1 MKKTIIITAIG
12 KDRPGIVAAVSK
24 VLYETGCNI
33 EDSSMTI
40 LGNDFAMILM
50 VTLPVKY
57 SASALEKKL
66 AAVRNKLG
74 LSITQRPLKPAEL
87 KAANTGSAVPCM
99 ISVYGT
105 DKTGIV
111 YRISDFLSR
120 NKVNITDVETKILT
134 ADKIPVYVM
143 MLEVN
148 VPSQTRIPQL
158 TKDLTALAQELHID
172 ISVKLIESYQL

>member
-1 MKKTIIITAIG
+1 MKKTMIITAIG

-50 VTLPVKY
+50 VTLPVKV
-57 SASALEKKL
+57 SASLLEKKL

-105 DKTGIV
+105 DKPGIV
-111 YRISDFLSR
+111 YRISDFLAR
-120 NKVNITDVETKILT
+120 NKVNITDVETKILSQDT
-134 ADKIPVYVM
+134 NPVYVM

-148 VPSQTRIPQL
+148 VPTQARIPQV
-158 TKDLTALAQELHID
+158 TKALSALAHELHID
-172 ISVKLIESYQL
+172 ITIKPIESYSL

>member
-1 MKKTIIITAIG
+1 MNKTIIITAIG

-24 VLYETGCNI
+24 VFFETGCNI

-50 VTLPVKY
+50 VTLPVKV
-57 SASALEKKL
+57 SASVLDKKL

-74 LSITQRPLKPAEL
+74 LSITQRLLKPTEL
-87 KAANTGSAVPCM
+87 KAANTGASVPCM

-105 DKTGIV
+105 DKPGIV
-111 YRISDFLSR
+111 YRISDFLAK
-120 NKVNITDVETKILT
+120 NKVNITDVETKIISPDT
-134 ADKIPVYVM
+134 NPVYVM

-148 VPSQTRIPQL
+148 VPAPAKLPQV
-158 TKDLTALAQELHID
+158 TKALSALASELHID
-172 ISVKLIESYQL
+172 ITIKPIESYQL

>member
-50 VTLPVKY
+50 VTLPKQG
-57 SASALEKKL
+57 SALLLDKKL
-66 AAVRNKLG
+66 VAVRNKLR
-74 LSITQRPLKPAEL
+74 LSIALRPLSPAEL
-87 KAANTGSAVPCM
+87 KVTNTDNTIPCM

-105 DKTGIV
+105 DKPGIV
-111 YRISDFLSR
+111 YRISDFLAK
-120 NKVNITDVETKILT
+120 NKVNITDVETKIISPET
-134 ADKIPVYVM
+134 NQIYVM

-148 VPSQTRIPQL
+148 VPAPARLPQI
-158 TKDLTALAQELHID
+158 TKALAALAHELHID
-172 ISVKLIESYQL
+172 ITIKPIESYQL

>member
-50 VTLPVKY
+50 VSLPKQGSV
-57 SASALEKKL
+57 LLLDKKL
-66 AAVRNKLG
+66 AAVRKKLG
-74 LSITQRPLKPAEL
+74 LSISLRPLKPAEL
-87 KAANTGSAVPCM
+87 KAANTGNAVPCM

-105 DKTGIV
+105 DKPGIV
-111 YRISDFLSR
+111 YLISDFLAR
-120 NKVNITDVETKILT
+120 NKVNITDVETKIVSPE
-134 ADKIPVYVM
+134 KNPVYVM

-148 VPSQTRIPQL
+148 VPAQAKLPSL
-158 TKDLTALAQELHID
+158 TKALAALSQELHVD
-172 ISVKLIESYQL
+172 ITIKQIESYQL

>member
-1 MKKTIIITAIG
+1 MNKTIIITAIG

-24 VLYETGCNI
+24 VLFETGCNI

-50 VTLPVKY
+50 VTLPAKV
-57 SASALEKKL
+57 SASVLDKKL
-66 AAVRNKLG
+66 AAVKNKLG
-74 LSITQRPLKPAEL
+74 LSITQRLLKPAEL

-105 DKTGIV
+105 DKPGIV
-111 YRISDFLSR
+111 YRISDFLAK
-120 NKVNITDVETKILT
+120 NKVNITDVETKIISPET
-134 ADKIPVYVM
+134 NPIYIM

-148 VPSQTRIPQL
+148 VPAPARLAQV
-158 TKDLTALAQELHID
+158 TKALAALAHELHID
-172 ISVKLIESYQL
+172 ITIKPIESYQL

>member
-50 VTLPVKY
+50 VTLPKQG
-57 SASALEKKL
+57 SISLLDKKL
-66 AAVRNKLG
+66 TTVRNKFG
-74 LSITQRPLKPAEL
+74 LSITLRPLKPAEL
-87 KAANTGSAVPCM
+87 KSADTGNTVPCM

-105 DKTGIV
+105 DKAGIV
-111 YRISDFLSR
+111 YRISDFLAR
-120 NKVNITDVETKILT
+120 NKVNITDVETKIISPDLN
-134 ADKIPVYVM
+134 PVYVM

-148 VPSQTRIPQL
+148 VPAPTRLPQV
-158 TKDLTALAQELHID
+158 TKALAALAHELHID
-172 ISVKLIESYQL
+172 ITIKPIESYQL

>member
-1 MKKTIIITAIG
+1 MKKHIIITAIG

-50 VTLPVKY
+50 VTLPIKV
-57 SASALEKKL
+57 SVSLLDKKL
-66 AAVRNKLG
+66 AAIRSKLG
-74 LSITQRPLKPAEL
+74 LSITLRPLKPAEL
-87 KAANTGSAVPCM
+87 KTAKASHTVPCM

-105 DKTGIV
+105 DRPGIV
-111 YRISDFLSR
+111 YMISDFLAK
-120 NKVNITDVETKILT
+120 NKVNITDVETKIIS
-134 ADKIPVYVM
+134 ADENPVYVM

-148 VPSQTRIPQL
+148 VPVEMKIARLSA
-158 TKDLTALAQELHID
+158 ALSTLAKKLKID
-172 ISVKLIESYQL
+172 ITVNPIDSYQL

>member
-24 VLYETGCNI
+24 VLYETSCNI

-50 VTLPVKY
+50 VALP
-57 SASALEKKL
+57 ASVSVSLLDKKM

-74 LSITQRPLKPAEL
+74 LSITLRPLKPTEL
-87 KAANTGSAVPCM
+87 KAAGSGNAVPCM

-105 DKTGIV
+105 DKPGIV
-111 YRISDFLSR
+111 YRISDFLAR
-120 NKVNITDVETKILT
+120 NKVNITDVETKI
-134 ADKIPVYVM
+134 ISPQQNPVYVM

-148 VPSQTRIPQL
+148 VPTPDRLPQV
-158 TKDLTALAQELHID
+158 TKALAALAHELHVD
-172 ISVKLIESYQL
+172 ITIKPIESYQL